1 MLIHY
6 PTVSE
11 IVEKIIESLW
21 DRTVV
26 VMVYA

>member
-1 MLIHY
+1 MLINY
-6 PTVSE
+6 PTVNE
-11 IVEKIIESLW
+11 IVEEIIESLW